1 MFQAEDLFCTAGLGQ
16 RARYTAGKPVGAR
29 DGWAP
34 MCQSGWGQSSHSGT
48 NTPQWQ
54 AADGIGISM
63 GTIARLMT
71 CDDGKVAVYGARWWE
86 EWIETQ
92 PHIGGFY
99 SFEELPSAEP
109 RNSSC
114 ASGKLLNRT
123 VNGTLDCPN
132 SAILLGRIEFP
143 GRSLLSHAS

>member
-1 MFQAEDLFCTAGLGQ
+1 MFQAPLRHEYAAMAGGRWHWHKHGHNSEAHDMRRRQ
-16 RARYTAGKPVGAR
+16 G
-29 DGWAP
+29 
-34 MCQSGWGQSSHSGT
+34 CF
-48 NTPQWQ
+48 
-54 AADGIGISM
+54 
-63 GTIARLMT
+63 
-71 CDDGKVAVYGARWWE
+71 YGARWWE